1 MTTPQRRAKEREVD
15 ELADKLGRSQMA
27 ILTDY
32 RGLRVSD
39 LQNLR
44 GRLRGVG
51 VEYAVAKNTLT
62 RFAAERVGRE
72 AMVQDLTGPT
82 AIAFV
87 YDDPSAA
94 TRAIQDFIRATRSP
108 LKIKG
113 GVLGNS
119 RLSAEEVGRLADL
132 PGKDELRARL
142 VGTFSSPMAG
152 LVGAMNGLLSSLAYT
167 LDQRV
172 QQLEGGAEAAA

>member
-1 MTTPQRRAKEREVD
+1 MARPSPSMVTMLIAKVDTSVVSEITRRAVNAPRI
-15 ELADKLGRSQMA
+15 ATPPMASGSSQMA

-113 GVLGNS
+113 GVLG
-119 RLSAEEVGRLADL
+119 
-132 PGKDELRARL
+132 
-142 VGTFSSPMAG
+142 
-152 LVGAMNGLLSSLAYT
+152 
-167 LDQRV
+167 
-172 QQLEGGAEAAA
+172 